1 MLRKTQ
7 HPSQRRYDTHPI
19 NTLCWLASFISSTR
33 FSFIQPLFFG
43 VPLESVLVVIGSAA
57 WVYLTDIVFLMFN
70 SYQPFQKPHKT
81 FLEKLGIVRR
91 NVTTVTQERRL
102 CGVLVVRRMVTQQR
116 LGGTWNVTHH
126 LAIIAWR
133 EGARRH
139 SSKDFNLELVTPS
152 VAQPGEIWKI
162 PASIDKKSNL
172 YCNGRSLLTEK
183 YFIYQNRAMQLLCR
197 MISFQARC
205 YTCFTK
211 TRKMV

>member
-1 MLRKTQ
+1 M
-7 HPSQRRYDTHPI
+7 
-19 NTLCWLASFISSTR
+19 
-33 FSFIQPLFFG
+33 
-43 VPLESVLVVIGSAA
+43 
-57 WVYLTDIVFLMFN
+57 
-70 SYQPFQKPHKT
+70 
-81 FLEKLGIVRR
+81 
-91 NVTTVTQERRL
+91 
-102 CGVLVVRRMVTQQR
+102 
-116 LGGTWNVTHH
+116 THH

-211 TRKMV
+211 TRKMVWPLFNPQKVVSTWLKLRGSPTRVARQASADATTDEPKLKITPRFWWLSSTNLPIYQPINQLTSTHIHMLRNAM